1 MRISGPRVSRR
12 LLLMLVV
19 LGLHLALLSLLQ
31 RAGGGLSAPTRAAPD
46 AQKQRLSIPLRLL
59 PLPAVREP
67 RPQPPRIAA
76 PAARSATRSISPS
89 AAPATPPALTAQTA
103 PALAEAA
110 PPQAEPAASGP
121 LPRLLDSEATRRAL
135 RQSALGTPT
144 GPPQALAENSQQR
157 LERGVKDSAHGDC
170 LKGEFLGGGMGLLSA
185 PFWLL
190 AEARGKCSR

>member
-1 MRISGPRVSRR
+1 MQRSGPRVSRR

-46 AQKQRLSIPLRLL
+46 AQTQRLSIPLRLL
-59 PLPAVREP
+59 PLPLPVPAVREP
-67 RPQPPRIAA
+67 RAPRPAA
-76 PAARSATRSISPS
+76 APSRAESPAARPS
-89 AAPATPPALTAQTA
+89 TTPAAPTAQAA
-103 PALAEAA
+103 PVLAEAT
-110 PPQAEPAASGP
+110 PPQAEPPASAP

-135 RQSALGTPT
+135 RQSALETPT

-157 LERGVKDSAHGDC
+157 LERGMKGSAHGDC
-170 LKGEFLGGGMGLLSA
+170 LKSEFLGGGMGLLSA

>member
-1 MRISGPRVSRR
+1 
-12 LLLMLVV
+12 MLVV

-46 AQKQRLSIPLRLL
+46 AQTQRLSIPLRLL
-59 PLPAVREP
+59 SLPTAREP
-67 RPQPPRIAA
+67 RAPRPAAAPPRAA
-76 PAARSATRSISPS
+76 GPAARPSPAPAPPTAQ
-89 AAPATPPALTAQTA
+89 AAPV
-103 PALAEAA
+103 
-110 PPQAEPAASGP
+110 QAEPPASAP

-135 RQSALGTPT
+135 RQSALETPT

-157 LERGVKDSAHGDC
+157 LERGMKGSAHGDC
-170 LKGEFLGGGMGLLSA
+170 LKSEFLGGGMGLLSA

>member
-1 MRISGPRVSRR
+1 MRRSGPRVSRR

-46 AQKQRLSIPLRLL
+46 AQTQRLSIPLRLL
-59 PLPAVREP
+59 PLPLPLPAAREP
-67 RPQPPRIAA
+67 RAPHPAAAPPRAA
-76 PAARSATRSISPS
+76 GPAARPS
-89 AAPATPPALTAQTA
+89 TTPAAPTAQAA
-103 PALAEAA
+103 PVLAEAT
-110 PPQAEPAASGP
+110 PPQAEPPASAP

-135 RQSALGTPT
+135 RQSALETPT

-157 LERGVKDSAHGDC
+157 LERGMKGSAHGDC
-170 LKGEFLGGGMGLLSA
+170 LKSEFLGGGMGLLSA

>member
-1 MRISGPRVSRR
+1 MRRSGPRVSRR

-46 AQKQRLSIPLRLL
+46 AQTQRLSIPLRLL
-59 PLPAVREP
+59 PLPLSAAREP
-67 RPQPPRIAA
+67 RAQRPAAAPSRAAGPAARPSPA
-76 PAARSATRSISPS
+76 PAAPTAQ
-89 AAPATPPALTAQTA
+89 AAPV
-103 PALAEAA
+103 LAEAT
-110 PPQAEPAASGP
+110 PPQAEPPSSAP

-135 RQSALGTPT
+135 RQSALEAPA
-144 GPPQALAENSQQR
+144 GPSQALAENSQQR
-157 LERGVKDSAHGDC
+157 LERGMKGSAHGDC
-170 LKGEFLGGGMGLLSA
+170 LKSEFLGGGMGLLSA

>member
-46 AQKQRLSIPLRLL
+46 AQTQRLSIPLRLL
-59 PLPAVREP
+59 PLPLPAVREP
-67 RPQPPRIAA
+67 RAPRPAAAPSRAAGPAARPSPA
-76 PAARSATRSISPS
+76 PAAPTAQ
-89 AAPATPPALTAQTA
+89 AAPV
-103 PALAEAA
+103 LAELT
-110 PPQAEPAASGP
+110 PHQAESPASAP

-135 RQSALGTPT
+135 RQSALEKPT

-157 LERGVKDSAHGDC
+157 LERGMKGSAHGDC
-170 LKGEFLGGGMGLLSA
+170 LKSEFLGGGMGLLSA

>member
-46 AQKQRLSIPLRLL
+46 AQTQRLSIPLRLL

-67 RPQPPRIAA
+67 RAPRPAA
-76 PAARSATRSISPS
+76 APSRAASPAARPS
-89 AAPATPPALTAQTA
+89 TTPAAPTAQAA
-103 PALAEAA
+103 PMLAEAM
-110 PPQAEPAASGP
+110 PPQAEPPASAP

-135 RQSALGTPT
+135 RQSALETPT

-157 LERGVKDSAHGDC
+157 LERGMKGSAHGDC
-170 LKGEFLGGGMGLLSA
+170 LKSEFLGGGMGLLSA

>member
-46 AQKQRLSIPLRLL
+46 AQTQRLSIPLRLL

-67 RPQPPRIAA
+67 RAPRAAAAPSRAAGPAARPSPA
-76 PAARSATRSISPS
+76 PAAATAQ
-89 AAPATPPALTAQTA
+89 AAPV
-103 PALAEAA
+103 LAEVT
-110 PPQAEPAASGP
+110 PPQAESPASAP

-135 RQSALGTPT
+135 RQSALETPT

-157 LERGVKDSAHGDC
+157 LEGGMKGSAHGDC
-170 LKGEFLGGGMGLLSA
+170 LKSEFLGGGMGLLSA

>member
-46 AQKQRLSIPLRLL
+46 AQTQRLSIPLRLL
-59 PLPAVREP
+59 SLPTAREP
-67 RPQPPRIAA
+67 RAPRPAAAPPRAAGPAARPSPA
-76 PAARSATRSISPS
+76 PAAPTAQ
-89 AAPATPPALTAQTA
+89 AAPV
-103 PALAEAA
+103 LAEAT
-110 PPQAEPAASGP
+110 PPQAEPPASAP

-135 RQSALGTPT
+135 RQSALETPT

-157 LERGVKDSAHGDC
+157 LERGMKGSAHGDC
-170 LKGEFLGGGMGLLSA
+170 LKSEFLGGGMGLLSA

>member
-1 MRISGPRVSRR
+1 MRRSGPRVSRR
-12 LLLMLVV
+12 LLLMLMV

-46 AQKQRLSIPLRLL
+46 AQTQRLSIPLRLL
-59 PLPAVREP
+59 PLPAVSEP
-67 RPQPPRIAA
+67 RAQRPAA
-76 PAARSATRSISPS
+76 APSRAAGPAARPSLSPS
-89 AAPATPPALTAQTA
+89 PKPAAPTAQAA
-103 PALAEAA
+103 PVLAEAT
-110 PPQAEPAASGP
+110 PPQAEPPASAP

-135 RQSALGTPT
+135 RQSALETPT

-157 LERGVKDSAHGDC
+157 LERGMKGSAHGDC
-170 LKGEFLGGGMGLLSA
+170 LKSEFLGGGMGLLSA